1 MLMCKVATAK
11 RRRELA
17 KTYFEKLQQKKKLAK
32 LQQNKD
38 KKKFLPVK

>member
-1 MLMCKVATAK
+1 M

-17 KTYFEKLQQKKKLAK
+17 NPSFAKLQQNKKFAK